1 MYIGLLANG
10 KEPDDPAYKRIRVME
25 SGTISIFPMG
35 TIPWVEHSTHIAD
48 YAVAEGGVPTNVR
61 DIQIGSLVIGM
72 RPCLSAEGERQ
83 EQAAFEAWLAA
94 QPKMSDEWWLGHI
107 RAAFGKRISVY
118 RQSGDTA
125 SAWGAYWQ
133 HYTGFGD
140 TPLEALTLHTAEAVG
155 FLLPPRPKPG
165 LPALPASQVL
175 QAVHKRF
182 RCPCAPRPAS

>member
-1 MYIGLLANG
+1 MYGPSKYSGASRIVRSDTAEIARSNREAHALEAW
-10 KEPDDPAYKRIRVME
+10 ECHKRIRVKE
-25 SGTISIFPMG
+25 GGTISIFPMG

-61 DIQIGSLVIGM
+61 DIQIGSLAIGM
-72 RPCLSAEGERQ
+72 RPCLSVEGERQ

-118 RQSGDTA
+118 RQSEDTA

-140 TPLEALTLHTAEAVG
+140 TPLEAISDAMQDQEDEWMND
-155 FLLPPRPKPG
+155 
-165 LPALPASQVL
+165 
-175 QAVHKRF
+175 
-182 RCPCAPRPAS
+182 